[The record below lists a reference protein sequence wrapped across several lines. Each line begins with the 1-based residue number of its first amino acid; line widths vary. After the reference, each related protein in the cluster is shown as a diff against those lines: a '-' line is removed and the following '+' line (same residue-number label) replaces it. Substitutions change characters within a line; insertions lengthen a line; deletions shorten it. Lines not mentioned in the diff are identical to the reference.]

1 MVVPP
6 PPSKSK
12 TKKIE
17 NKSACDHYVNLL
29 IVVITMCF
37 SKNKIMHLACY
48 YTELKSGNFW
58 LIPTIIL
65 TVCMFRNNQ
74 LAQRRETRSVTG
86 TKQTPL
92 RNHLPIFRSNSPI
105 SNPPETVAP
114 PALHLHKVIVCTA
127 LFCSPRRG

>member
-12 TKKIE
+12 SKKNE
-17 NKSACDHYVNLL
+17 NKTACDHYVNLL
-29 IVVITMCF
+29 IVVVTICF
-37 SKNKIMHLACY
+37 SKNKILHLACY
-48 YTELKSGNFW
+48 YTDSKSDNFQ
-58 LIPTIIL
+58 LTLSIIL
-65 TVCMFRNNQ
+65 TACMFRNYQ
-74 LAQRRETRSVTG
+74 LAQRRETRSVMG

-92 RNHLPIFRSNSPI
+92 RNHIPIFKSNSSN

-114 PALHLHKVIVCTA
+114 PALHLHKVIVCIA